1 MGVEYYYLTNKRDMD
16 LRARDRELRAEMQD
30 MLSTVKQEKRKF
42 TNEELSKFEDLKS
55 ERQRIMVELESGREL
70 DVRETPV
77 DLSKRFAKACEQTL
91 RSGSQQLFEV
101 RANNVL
107 AETGINDS
115 QVPVLLQSIIEPLQ
129 ENFIL
134 NKLGMEVLNG
144 VHGEPVWSVESAIE
158 ASVEGENTEVRTSKL
173 DFSALKSKPKRIAV
187 AVPVSNRAVSQSNY
201 DLYGIVTRAMG
212 RAVAR
217 KLNQIVVSDVA
228 VGDFNG
234 LFQDLDTKNKIT
246 APLDWGG
253 VVDLEGAVLN
263 NNVNTNLDRS
273 AYVLN
278 TKSYTA
284 LKKTVVEKGDSKMV
298 VDVNNFTLNGY
309 KLLVSNFVKD
319 GKALFGDFSQS
330 VAVSYGN
337 ASLIVDPFT
346 HSRENL
352 VMFVLNMDADV
363 VRFRKEAFAQMTIKA
378 PSTP

>member
-1 MGVEYYYLTNKRDMD
+1 MD
-16 LRARDRELRAEMQD
+16 LRARDRELRAAMQD
-30 MLSTVKQEKRKF
+30 MLSVAKQEKRKL
-42 TNEELSKFEDLKS
+42 TNEELAKFEDMKS
-55 ERQRIMVELESGREL
+55 ERQRIMVELEASREL

-77 DLSKRFAKACEQTL
+77 VISKRFAKACEQAL
-91 RSGSQQLFEV
+91 RAGSQQRFEV
-101 RANNVL
+101 RIDSVL

-134 NKLGMEVLNG
+134 GQLGMKVLNG
-144 VHGEPVWSVESAIE
+144 VHGAPVWSVESAIE
-158 ASVEGENTEVRTSKL
+158 ASVEGENTEVKTSKL
-173 DFSALKSKPKRIAV
+173 DFSALRSKPKRIAV

-201 DLYGIVTRAMG
+201 DLYSIVTGAMG

-217 KLNQIVVSDVA
+217 KLNQIVLSDVA
-228 VGDFNG
+228 VGEYSG

-263 NNVNTNLDRS
+263 NNVTTSLDRS

-284 LKKTVVEKGDSKMV
+284 LKKTVMEKGDSKMV
-298 VDVNNFTLNGY
+298 VDVNNFVLNGY

-330 VAVSYGN
+330 ATVNYGN

-346 HSRENL
+346 YSRENL

-378 PSTP
+378 PSVP